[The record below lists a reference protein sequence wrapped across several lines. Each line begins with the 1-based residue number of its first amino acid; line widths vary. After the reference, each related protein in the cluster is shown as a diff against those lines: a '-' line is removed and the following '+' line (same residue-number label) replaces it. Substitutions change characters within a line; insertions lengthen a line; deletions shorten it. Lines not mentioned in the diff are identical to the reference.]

1 MTSAMDLFSR
11 LKALGCFI
19 ALDDFGAGI
28 SSFGYLKR
36 LPVDIVK
43 IDGQFVRDI
52 ANDDTDFAMVKA
64 INDLAKQMGKKT
76 VAEFVENSEILE
88 KLRLLGVDYAQG
100 YHFSVP
106 APLEQQVRG
115 WPETQNSVK
124 EKIHL

>member
-1 MTSAMDLFSR
+1 
-11 LKALGCFI
+11 
-19 ALDDFGAGI
+19 
-28 SSFGYLKR
+28 
-36 LPVDIVK
+36 
-43 IDGQFVRDI
+43 VRDI
-52 ANDDTDFAMVKA
+52 AKDDTDFAMVKA